1 MVAHVEIDSD
11 IKSNLF
17 RCHREVGRAFS
28 PSEGRLDSSSN
39 LWRGEFLFQGEFSGE
54 LRGEEVAGK
63 FFGLNAE
70 GSAGGSKKSEE
81 FCQFWHLV
89 IFCKLQF
96 LFLFPKSSRF
106 LFIRLSA
113 GDLKQRY

>member
-1 MVAHVEIDSD
+1 MVAHVEIDCD
-11 IKSNLF
+11 VKSNLL

-39 LWRGEFLFQGEFSGE
+39 LWRGEFLLQGEFSRE
-54 LRGEEVAGK
+54 LRGEEVAGE

-81 FCQFWHLV
+81 FCQFWHLFLCCFFYNCNFY
-89 IFCKLQF
+89 FC
-96 LFLFPKSSRF
+96 FPKALGSN
-106 LFIRLSA
+106 LYEC
-113 GDLKQRY
+113 QQVT